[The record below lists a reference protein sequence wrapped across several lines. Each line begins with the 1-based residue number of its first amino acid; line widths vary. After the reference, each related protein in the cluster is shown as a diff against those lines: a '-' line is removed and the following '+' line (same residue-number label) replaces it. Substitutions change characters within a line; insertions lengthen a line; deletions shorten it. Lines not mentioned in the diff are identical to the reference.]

1 MSLYPASPPGPPQAC
16 SELTPVA
23 NSIRQEPLTADTHGD
38 KSVLLGESCPCLLQ
52 KTGGV
57 WEDSAAWPDVKVLNT
72 HPLSQFIPSLQS
84 QIIKPDEVLGI
95 FLGGE
100 LQGTSKVEGTGIMK

>member
-1 MSLYPASPPGPPQAC
+1 METNQPF
-16 SELTPVA
+16 
-23 NSIRQEPLTADTHGD
+23 
-38 KSVLLGESCPCLLQ
+38 LQ

-57 WEDSAAWPDVKVLNT
+57 WEDSAARPDVKVLHT
-72 HPLSQFIPSLQS
+72 HPLSQFIPSRQS
-84 QIIKPDEVLGI
+84 QIIKQNEVLGI